1 MDYHAILGLRSDA
14 TDAEI
19 KQAYRRLAH
28 RYHPDRNSAPDAV
41 EQFRRV
47 REAYEALKSGHK
59 PRQTKAKKA
68 ADQAAKTAQTE
79 REQWRPVSSWEQ
91 AYDIYKAS
99 IRHVFAEKIRLFRM
113 FDTNRL
119 SETEYGYR
127 IHQLGAYAA
136 AKSKEAKRHFVLGVL
151 TEARESGL
159 RHLKQAIGN
168 NLPALNHEITAVG
181 LDITPTLANNFAK
194 EVLGRGFDRAVL
206 NTAFGTPGRTAA
218 NKTNVTTADM
228 DDLKKVCHKGLTAL
242 ETRVSELRAHYRVLY
257 EMRKKA

>member
-1 MDYHAILGLRSDA
+1 M
-14 TDAEI
+14 
-19 KQAYRRLAH
+19 
-28 RYHPDRNSAPDAV
+28 
-41 EQFRRV
+41 
-47 REAYEALKSGHK
+47 
-59 PRQTKAKKA
+59 
-68 ADQAAKTAQTE
+68 
-79 REQWRPVSSWEQ
+79 SSWEQ

-206 NTAFGTPGRTAA
+206 STAFGTPGRTAA

>member
-113 FDTNRL
+113 FNTNRL

>member
-1 MDYHAILGLRSDA
+1 MDYHTTLGVNPDA

-19 KQAYRRLAH
+19 KKAYRRLAH
-28 RYHPDRNSAPDAV
+28 KFHPDRNSAPDAA

-47 REAYEALKSGHK
+47 REAYEALMSGRK

-68 ADQAAKTAQTE
+68 ADEAAKTAQTE
-79 REQWRPVSSWEQ
+79 REKWRPVSSWEQ
-91 AYDIYKAS
+91 AYDIYKES
-99 IRHVFAEKIRLFRM
+99 IQHVFAEKIRLFRM

-127 IHQLGAYAA
+127 IHQLGAFAA

-151 TEARESGL
+151 TEARQSGL
-159 RHLKQAIGN
+159 GNLKQAISS
-168 NLPALNHEITAVG
+168 NLPVLHHEITAAG

-194 EVLGRGFDRAVL
+194 ELLGRGFDRVVL
-206 NTAFGTPGRTAA
+206 NTTFGTPGRTAA
-218 NKTNVTTADM
+218 DKTRVTTADL
-228 DDLKKVCHKGLTAL
+228 DDLKQVCQKGLAAL